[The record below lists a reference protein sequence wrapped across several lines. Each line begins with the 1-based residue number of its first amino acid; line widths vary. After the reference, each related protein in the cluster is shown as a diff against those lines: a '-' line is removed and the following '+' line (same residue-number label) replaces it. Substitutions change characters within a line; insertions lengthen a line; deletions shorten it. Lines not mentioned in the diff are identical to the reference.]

1 MCRRGVFYFTVAL
14 LFIRIPTGVASIKK
28 EEVAAQV
35 FESELLFH
43 VLIYFLNIR
52 KVPGTF
58 KNLTFEFF

>member
-35 FESELLFH
+35 FESELLRFM
-43 VLIYFLNIR
+43 Y
-52 KVPGTF
+52 
-58 KNLTFEFF
+58 